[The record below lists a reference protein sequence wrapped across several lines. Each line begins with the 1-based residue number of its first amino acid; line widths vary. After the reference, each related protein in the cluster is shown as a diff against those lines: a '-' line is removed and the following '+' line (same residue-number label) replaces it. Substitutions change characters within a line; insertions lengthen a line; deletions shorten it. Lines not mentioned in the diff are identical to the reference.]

1 MEKPILAV
9 DLDGT
14 VGDPYAWLPR
24 VNRIFEL
31 SLTEDNFHHLKI
43 RSNEG
48 CEHVPSDFYKNNK
61 PIFHKDIGM
70 REGAVETLVRLQER
84 FELIFVTGRTEDL
97 KAITEKWFKDY
108 GLSSDFQVVYLGP
121 EMKTIWTEKYK
132 PVAFLEDSVPQ
143 SKAISES
150 GIPVILMDTSYNR
163 SLEGKNIIRAKDW
176 EEAEEILIKGL
187 YKEKTAC

>member
-1 MEKPILAV
+1 MEKPIVAV

-24 VNRIFEL
+24 VNKIFEL
-31 SLTEDNFHHLKI
+31 SLTEENFHHLKI

-70 REGAVETLVRLQER
+70 REGAVETLARLQER

-97 KAITEKWFKDY
+97 KEMTEKWFEEH
-108 GLSSDFQVVYLGP
+108 GLSSDLPVVYLGP
-121 EMKTIWTEKYK
+121 EMKTIWTDKYK
-132 PVAFLEDSVPQ
+132 PIAFLEDSVPQ

-150 GIPVILMDTSYNR
+150 GVPVILMDTSYNR
-163 SLEGKNIIRAKDW
+163 ALEGKNITRAIDW
-176 EEAEEILIKGL
+176 KEAEEILIKGL
-187 YKEKTAC
+187 YKEKAAC

>member
-31 SLTEDNFHHLKI
+31 SLTKENFHHLKI

-48 CEHVPSDFYKNNK
+48 CQHVPSDFYKNNK
-61 PIFHKDIGM
+61 SIFHKDIGM

-97 KAITEKWFKDY
+97 KEITEKWFKDY
-108 GLSSDFQVVYLGP
+108 GLSSDFPVVYLGP
-121 EMKTIWTEKYK
+121 QMKTVWTDQYK
-132 PVAFLEDSVPQ
+132 PIAFLEDSVPQ

-187 YKEKTAC
+187 YKEKAAC

>member
-24 VNRIFEL
+24 VNRIFDL
-31 SLTEDNFHHLKI
+31 SLTEENFHHLKI

-48 CEHVPSDFYKNNK
+48 CQHVPCDFYKNNK

-97 KAITEKWFKDY
+97 KEITEKWFKDY
-108 GLSSDFQVVYLGP
+108 GLSSEFPVVYLGP
-121 EMKTIWTEKYK
+121 EMKTIWTDKYK
-132 PVAFLEDSVPQ
+132 PVAFLEDSVSQ

-163 SLEGKNIIRAKDW
+163 SLKGDNIIRAMDW
-176 EEAEEILIKGL
+176 KEAEQILEKGL
-187 YKEKTAC
+187 YKEKSAC